1 MKKICL
7 SLLCT
12 ILVLPLF
19 LFNQKVALGAQGDTE
34 TDLNSTPPFDT
45 NVVLETKEVDGK
57 VVTIYEDL
65 PETFSV
71 NANEKTGEQSISP
84 LCATCNQLVYTKES
98 TRTVSSDY
106 NFGWHPGFSGYN
118 RASGYWFS
126 TSSISFTVNVSLGAM
141 SVSVSDSGGNGYF
154 IDANYS
160 LWSRPAVFGKYIAT
174 KYKVDEYNPAGIYLK
189 TYYVEYPSSQSTY
202 VKILYK

>member
-7 SLLCT
+7 ALLCT

-19 LFNQKVALGAQGDTE
+19 LFNQTVALGAQGDIE
-34 TDLNSTPPFDT
+34 TLNSTPPFDT

-65 PETFSV
+65 PDTFSV
-71 NANEKTGEQSISP
+71 NANQETGEQSISP
-84 LCATCNQLVYTKES
+84 LCATCNQKVYTKVNTWTE
-98 TRTVSSDY
+98 SSDY

-126 TSSISFTVNVSLGAM
+126 TSSVSF
-141 SVSVSDSGGNGYF
+141 SVSVSYGPLSVSIADAGGNGYY
-154 IDANYS
+154 ISADYS
-160 LWSRPAVFGKYIAT
+160 QWSRPAVFGKYIVT
-174 KYKVDEYNPAGIYLK
+174 KYKVDEYNPAGIFLK
-189 TYYVEYPSSQSTY
+189 TYYENYPSAQSTY